1 MYNIQN
7 MQKIQKI
14 ENKVRKANIKLPI
27 QVTHKKTKITL
38 RLAEQ
43 WKAPRTWNAKHYEC
57 IQSGSYNNNDI
68 CLA

>member
-1 MYNIQN
+1 MITNFIYFFIYCTSQSCMYNIQN

-43 WKAPRTWNAKHYEC
+43 WKAPRT
-57 IQSGSYNNNDI
+57 
-68 CLA
+68 